1 MAKMKMADKR
11 LRFSD
16 KNISASQF
24 KSLNSSNRINLQ
36 KAGSKL
42 SVEEFGNGT
51 ASGPLNPFL
60 EQILKELPSA
70 NMPSEAGN
78 STAFTGNIAAF
89 NEGYESIKSS
99 SKDALSKKIRNNI
112 EKQTLQISKKQ
123 VQDSLL
129 NTFNITSTAALL
141 AASNKNTSGLN
152 LDSIITK
159 TQNNSSLNVS
169 AKQATVNFQAGNR
182 ISQARIPSA
191 G

>member
-16 KNISASQF
+16 KNISSQF

-123 VQDSLL
+123 VQNSLL
-129 NTFNITSTAALL
+129 NNFNITSTAALL

-152 LDSIITK
+152 LDSMITK